1 MAGWSEAARLLK
13 MLRGRDR
20 RGRPEL
26 WIRGQWSVA
35 AFDTEDEYDDDDYR
49 TNYRSGNG
57 ESLRPSERERDT
69 GEIVLSVFAVNGRE
83 ISRGVGDDH

>member
-1 MAGWSEAARLLK
+1 

-26 WIRGQWSVA
+26 WIRGQWSVT

-49 TNYRSGNG
+49 TNYRSGRG
-57 ESLRPSERERDT
+57 ESLRPSERERHRRDRPEWIC
-69 GEIVLSVFAVNGRE
+69 GQWS
-83 ISRGVGDDH
+83 